1 MSKLEFPP
9 PLDHQEEQLRLFRYQ
24 AARTLPRPKTK
35 KADVAIA
42 ISIFIL
48 LIAVC
53 IVLNCIVEAPLLY
66 EIFVS
71 ILVYA
76 LLTEFSLRYI
86 GIKLVECYQHYANEE
101 TRRKCLCIPS
111 CSEYAILCLK
121 KFELIY
127 ALIRI
132 RKRLFVT
139 CRGNKYIIDYP

>member
-1 MSKLEFPP
+1 MSKLEFQI
-9 PLDHQEEQLRLFRYQ
+9 PLDHQGEQSRIFRYQ
-24 AARTLPRPKTK
+24 ATRTLPRPKTK
-35 KADVAIA
+35 KANVAIA

-53 IVLNCIVEAPLLY
+53 IVLNCIVEVPLLY

-86 GIKLVECYQHYANEE
+86 GIKLVECYQHYASEE

-139 CRGNKYIIDYP
+139 CKGNSYIIDFP